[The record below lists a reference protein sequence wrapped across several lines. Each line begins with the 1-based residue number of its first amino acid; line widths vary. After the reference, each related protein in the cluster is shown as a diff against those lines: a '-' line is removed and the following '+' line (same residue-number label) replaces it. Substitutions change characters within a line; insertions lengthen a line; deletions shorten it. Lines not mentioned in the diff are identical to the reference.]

1 MGKGKGIGRGGLFGS
16 GRKEEWGVERGR
28 PQCVDEKGKNGEEA
42 GGDDQTIMVARETET
57 TLEEQETER
66 IVRKERLEEQT

>member
-42 GGDDQTIMVARETET
+42 GGD
-57 TLEEQETER
+57 
-66 IVRKERLEEQT
+66 